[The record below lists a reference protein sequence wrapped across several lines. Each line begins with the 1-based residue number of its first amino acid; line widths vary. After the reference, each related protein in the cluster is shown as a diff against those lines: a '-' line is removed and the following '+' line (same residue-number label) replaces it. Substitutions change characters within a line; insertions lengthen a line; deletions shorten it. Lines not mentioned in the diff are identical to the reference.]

1 MQAAPK
7 VDKYPELEKM
17 MEEKDTKGTETPV
30 KIVFRAVNTFDLW
43 VHSYMQMLVFF
54 LQPGM
59 DGCDVQWDSV
69 PNLAH

>member
-1 MQAAPK
+1 
-7 VDKYPELEKM
+7 

-54 LQPGM
+54 LQHGM
-59 DGCDVQWDSV
+59 DGCNLQWDSAQD
-69 PNLAH
+69 LAH